1 MKRLD
6 VYNLQASITNEKRS
20 PLYLFHEIADMLG
33 IDALKLK
40 SMVQVAARQKRDF
53 PQFVMVAGQGHN
65 TSISARR
72 KYYRKTDFI
81 KFLKQEKDY
90 ETTT

>member
-1 MKRLD
+1 MRRLD
-6 VYNLQASITNEKRS
+6 IYNLHSTITKEKRS

-33 IDALKLK
+33 VDALKLR

-65 TSISARR
+65 HSISARR
-72 KYYRKTDFI
+72 KYYRKADFI